1 MIRSLYYSPKHQLE
15 IDLGEDA
22 YQSALEEP
30 DGILW
35 LDFCGE
41 PPQACESILSDI
53 FHFHPLAIDDALQET
68 HSPKVDDWK
77 NYLYL
82 VLHAVHLDQNASDP
96 LKTLELDI
104 FFGKN
109 FVVTHHDQ
117 TIASVEKV
125 MALCQRDHRHLQQD
139 TVHLLYLLIDNLIDQ
154 YLPIVA
160 KMDDSID
167 QIEAEAFSSNNPRLL
182 ENITTMKRVLLH
194 LRRVLLPQ
202 REVLDKLSREDYAV
216 IQAENKIYFRDVY
229 DHIVRLYDDCESL
242 RDLLSGILDT
252 YLSVVNNRMNEVMKT
267 LTLVSTLFMPL
278 SFLTGFFGMNFF
290 TASGSLET
298 WTGEIVFGIVILIF
312 IITPILM
319 YTWMKKRNYT

>member
-1 MIRSLYYSPKHQLE
+1 MIRSLYYSPKHELE
-15 IDLGEDA
+15 IDLSEDA
-22 YQSALEEP
+22 YQPALDEP
-30 DGILW
+30 GGILW
-35 LDFCGE
+35 LDFSGE
-41 PPQACESILSDI
+41 PPEACQSILSDI

-68 HSPKVDDWK
+68 HLPKVDDWK

-82 VLHAVHLDQNASDP
+82 VLHAVHLDQNASNP

-109 FVVTHHDQ
+109 FIVTHHDQ

-125 MALCQRDHRHLQQD
+125 MALCQRDHRHLQQKA
-139 TVHLLYLLIDNLIDQ
+139 VHLLYLLTDSLIDQ

-160 KMDDSID
+160 KMDDSIE
-167 QIEAEAFSSNNPRLL
+167 QIEDEAFSSDNPRLL
-182 ENITTMKRVLLH
+182 ENISTLKRVLLK

-202 REVLDKLSREDYAV
+202 REVFDKLSREDYAT
-216 IQAENKIYFRDVY
+216 IEAENKIYFRDVY
-229 DHIVRLYDDCESL
+229 DHIVRLYDDCENL

-290 TASGSLET
+290 TASGNLET
-298 WTGEIVFGIVILIF
+298 WTGEIAFGMVIAIF
-312 IITPILM
+312 IITPFLM
-319 YTWMKKRNYT
+319 YLWMRKRNYT

>member
-1 MIRSLYYSPKHQLE
+1 
-15 IDLGEDA
+15 
-22 YQSALEEP
+22 
-30 DGILW
+30 
-35 LDFCGE
+35 
-41 PPQACESILSDI
+41 
-53 FHFHPLAIDDALQET
+53 
-68 HSPKVDDWK
+68 
-77 NYLYL
+77 
-82 VLHAVHLDQNASDP
+82 
-96 LKTLELDI
+96 
-104 FFGKN
+104 
-109 FVVTHHDQ
+109 
-117 TIASVEKV
+117 
-125 MALCQRDHRHLQQD
+125 
-139 TVHLLYLLIDNLIDQ
+139 
-154 YLPIVA
+154 
-160 KMDDSID
+160 
-167 QIEAEAFSSNNPRLL
+167 
-182 ENITTMKRVLLH
+182 MKRVLLH